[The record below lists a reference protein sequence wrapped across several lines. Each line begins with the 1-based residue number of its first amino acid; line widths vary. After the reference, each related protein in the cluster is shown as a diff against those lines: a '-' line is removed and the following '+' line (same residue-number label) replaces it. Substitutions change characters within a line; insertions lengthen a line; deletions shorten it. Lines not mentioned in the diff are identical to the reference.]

1 MEKEIR
7 TMITGLVY
15 GIAAKEIA
23 ESYGCDVRKPRAW
36 EDLDGD
42 TKRYW
47 LKRTK
52 LLAKYI
58 DDELISA
65 YISGF
70 DDALSMF

>member
-1 MEKEIR
+1 MEKEFR
-7 TMITGLVY
+7 TGIIGMVY
-15 GIAAKEIA
+15 RIAV
-23 ESYGCDVRKPRAW
+23 DVRETRAW